1 LNSSV
6 MLERQTSTICDCS
19 FRGGV
24 LFPVEKC
31 LGTVGESSSII
42 RHGVGVYEEFG
53 NSLGAAI

>member
-1 LNSSV
+1 